1 MRLSP
6 RPAAKNSPTSRAARR
21 TGAATL
27 ALALALPLS
36 PATHAQESAV
46 PKIPDVAEILGSKDP
61 VGRSPE
67 RVTDQEIP
75 GLPDGVSV
83 DRVEWITD
91 RWVNLYIN
99 SAVMPKEPVKVQI
112 LLARDW
118 HSQPDRT
125 FPSVLTLDGL
135 RAIKEESGWTLQTN
149 AASFFADK
157 NVNVI
162 MPVGGASSFYADW
175 KEPDNGTHYMWE
187 SFLTKE
193 LPAVLEK
200 GWRTNQDRAVV
211 GLSMGGT
218 GAMNLAQRHPEMFK
232 FVGSFSGYLDTTTYG
247 MPEAIDFATHDSG
260 GFDAQRMWG
269 PYGSEEWKA
278 HDPKLHI
285 KNLKDMTVY
294 VSAGN
299 GNTGPF
305 DRPGAIEGLP
315 ENLSGAGL
323 EVASRLTTET
333 FVQRAAREGVD
344 VISKFRDSGT
354 HSWPYWQYE
363 MTEAWPHIAE
373 ALNIPENDRGSE
385 CVPSGAIGAALSSRA
400 SVANRVSACL
410 SPEYDGAKGGKIQDF
425 RSGRAYWSE
434 ATGAHFLWGR
444 IGARYAEM
452 GATESWLGYPT
463 SEEIRLPDGKG
474 RFVTFENGSIYWN
487 PETGAVPVRNDMI
500 DIWGT
505 IKGANGG
512 WEKGPLGLPISAAKG
527 VGDGQAQRFQ
537 NGLITRDA
545 KGRVAYV
552 RGEIAKKYL
561 SLGAQASDLGY
572 PISGEIPLADGGA
585 FSRFE
590 KGYIYFSPKNGAKII
605 KNGAIFD
612 AWGEEGYENGSFGF
626 PVADQSDIPAG
637 GREVKFEN
645 GVIRE
650 INGHIEKI
658 SNQERDSL

>member
-1 MRLSP
+1 M
-6 RPAAKNSPTSRAARR
+6 
-21 TGAATL
+21 ATL
-27 ALALALPLS
+27 ALSLALPLT
-36 PATHAQESAV
+36 PAAHAQTISSAIDRA
-46 PKIPDVAEILGSKDP
+46 PQ
-61 VGRSPE
+61 
-67 RVTDQEIP
+67 RVTEQN
-75 GLPDGVSV
+75 LPDLPAGVSV
-83 DRVEWITD
+83 ERVEWVTD

-99 SAVMPKEPVKVQI
+99 SAAMPQEPVKVQI

-118 HSQPDRT
+118 YSQPDRV
-125 FPSVLTLDGL
+125 FPSVWALDGL
-135 RAIKEESGWTLQTN
+135 RAIDTESGWTLETN
-149 AASFFADK
+149 APSFYADK

-162 MPVGGASSFYADW
+162 MPVGGTSSFYSDW
-175 KEPDNGTHYMWE
+175 QEPDKGKHYKWE

-200 GWRTNQDRAVV
+200 GWRTNQDRAIV

-218 GAMNLAQRHPEMFK
+218 GAMNLAQRNPEMFK
-232 FVGSFSGYLDTTTYG
+232 FVGSLSGYLDTTTYG

-260 GFDAQRMWG
+260 GYNAQRMWG
-269 PYGSEEWKA
+269 PYGSEMWKA

-299 GNTGPF
+299 GNAGQY
-305 DRPGAIEGLP
+305 DREGDVPGLP
-315 ENLSGAGL
+315 DNIAGYGL

-344 VISKFRDSGT
+344 VISEFRNSGT

-363 MTEAWPHIAE
+363 MTQAWPHIAD
-373 ALNIPENDRGSE
+373 ALALSSNDRGSD
-385 CVPSGAIGAALSSRA
+385 CTPGGVIGETLSKNA
-400 SVANRVSACL
+400 TLANRVSACI
-410 SPEYDGAKGGKIQDF
+410 SPEYSGARGGKIQDF
-425 RSGRAYWSE
+425 RSGRAYWSD

-452 GATESWLGYPT
+452 GATDSWLGYPT
-463 SEEIRLPDGKG
+463 SEEIRLPDNKG
-474 RFVTFENGSIYWN
+474 FFVTFENGSIYWN
-487 PETGAVPVRNDMI
+487 PETGAVPVRNDII
-500 DIWGT
+500 DTWGE

-512 WEKGPLGLPISAAKG
+512 WEKGPLGLPIAPAKG
-527 VGDGQAQRFQ
+527 VADGQAQRFQ

-545 KGRVAYV
+545 KGKVAYV
-552 RGEIAKKYL
+552 RGEIAKKYQ

-572 PISGEIPLADGGA
+572 PISEEVSLANGGA

-590 KGYIYFSPKNGAKII
+590 NGYIYFSPKTGAKVI

-612 AWGEEGYENGSFGF
+612 AWGQEGYEHGNLGF
-626 PVADQSDIPAG
+626 PIKDQSDIPAG
-637 GREVKFEN
+637 GREVVFEN

-650 INGHIEKI
+650 VNGHIEK
-658 SNQERDSL
+658 QPK